1 MRDRFFLIWGGQSQE
16 RNLKVARP
24 PLVQGSEPDTDILKG
39 SPCLHCELFARGTV
53 CHHVQEC
60 SKIDAYQRVAAA
72 HCTLFKSQDIR
83 SMT

>member
-1 MRDRFFLIWGGQSQE
+1 MRDRFFLIWGGQRQE
-16 RNLKVARP
+16 RNLKVVRP
-24 PLVQGSEPDTDILKG
+24 PLVQGREADTDILKK

-53 CHHVQEC
+53 CPHVQDC